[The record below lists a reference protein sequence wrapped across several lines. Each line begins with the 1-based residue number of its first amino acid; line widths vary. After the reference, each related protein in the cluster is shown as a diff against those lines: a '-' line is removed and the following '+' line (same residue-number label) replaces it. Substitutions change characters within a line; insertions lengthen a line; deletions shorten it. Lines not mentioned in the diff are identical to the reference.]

1 MAKAEWRD
9 YDWSKSKHPER
20 ERDYAI
26 YRELVS
32 PDGGVIG
39 RVEQFAINDR
49 CFYATTP
56 TDRSG
61 CMISADSARQWVE
74 TRTGN
79 KVN

>member
-20 ERDYAI
+20 ERDYVS
-26 YRELVS
+26 YQELVS
-32 PDGGVIG
+32 PDAGVIG
-39 RVEQFAINDR
+39 RVEQFERNER

-56 TDRSG
+56 IERSG
-61 CMISADSARQWVE
+61 CLGSADWARQWVE

>member
-1 MAKAEWRD
+1 MKAEWRK
-9 YDWSKSKHPER
+9 YDWLKSKHPER
-20 ERDYAI
+20 ERDYET
-26 YRELVS
+26 YEELVL

-39 RVEQFAINDR
+39 RIEQFATNPR

-61 CMISADSARQWVE
+61 CLGQADWARQWVE
-74 TRTGN
+74 TKTGN

>member
-9 YDWSKSKHPER
+9 YDWSKSPHPER
-20 ERDYAI
+20 EPDYMR
-26 YRELVS
+26 YQELVA

-39 RVEQFAINDR
+39 RIAQFEVNDQ

-56 TDRSG
+56 TERSG
-61 CMISADSARQWVE
+61 CLSSEDWARQWCE
-74 TRTGN
+74 TRIGN